1 MLAIAVLDGQYCVL
15 PSNALVGTFSVSLEV
30 HHEPTSVW
38 LFGDFGLFLWEV
50 GEIRIRKWKKIH
62 IYIFPSVPPNHST
75 KGDANSSIN
84 ISQFTKYFVYSSST
98 SILKKYCKW
107 NDENRTYI
115 GWVMSTPNSLTMVFG
130 GSTPQEI
137 NCNTTNTWNTN
148 PILDNIIS

>member
-15 PSNALVGTFSVSLEV
+15 PSNALVGTFSVSFEV
-30 HHEPTSVW
+30 HHETTSVW

-50 GEIRIRKWKKIH
+50 GEIRIRKWKKIR

-115 GWVMSTPNSLTMVFG
+115 GWVMSTPQQPHYGFW

-137 NCNTTNTWNTN
+137 NCNTTNIHWEVLKLG
-148 PILDNIIS
+148 I